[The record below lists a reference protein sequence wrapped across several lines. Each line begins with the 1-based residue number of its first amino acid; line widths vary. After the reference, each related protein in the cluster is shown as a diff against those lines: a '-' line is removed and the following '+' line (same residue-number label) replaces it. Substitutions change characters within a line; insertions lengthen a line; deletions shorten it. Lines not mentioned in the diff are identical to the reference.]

1 MTDLLT
7 TIGSWD
13 LVELAARATIVF
25 FVALALQWLT
35 RKEPA
40 ATRHHLWTLTF
51 ALLLALPVL
60 RLVGPS
66 WDVPLLPQA
75 NVSGAD
81 PLVEAMEHGVPA
93 SFALPAGGFGSPAT
107 GAPTEKGRVEV
118 PMLGRLTK
126 SAFLLWGIG
135 CGAALVSVG
144 VGAFRFHKLVRAG
157 QPVENE
163 AWLRQLGTL
172 RRQLAIRA
180 DVRLVLG
187 TEAVTPMTGGLWNP
201 VILLPASAATWSEA
215 RRHVV
220 LAHELVH
227 VRTRDAL
234 RQVAGRAV
242 LAIYWFHPLSWV
254 ASQLAAARREEACD
268 DEVLAAGTRPSEY
281 AGHLLSLAEGGA
293 DSRAVL
299 SLPMARR
306 SQLETRIRAVL
317 KPHRARPR
325 ALVTAVAL
333 TAVAVAGVSA
343 SVTNPIRPGNTLDPV
358 SEGGAPAPLRVDC
371 ALASDA
377 DRPSGR
383 VFTQRTGDPFV
394 CTIQGD
400 AVTNH
405 SGEVPIVGSDEWAL
419 LGTEIR
425 NQIARYNAQGS
436 VRTRKAGLPQP
447 AREWWAGETFHPVE
461 AEVDPRH
468 GLSPR

>member
-1 MTDLLT
+1 MTDMLT

-13 LVELAARATIVF
+13 LVELAARATIVLL
-25 FVALALQWLT
+25 VSLAFQWLT
-35 RKEPA
+35 RGGPA
-40 ATRHHLWTLTF
+40 AIRHHLWTLTF
-51 ALLLALPVL
+51 ALLLTLPFL
-60 RLVGPS
+60 RLFGPS
-66 WDVPLLPQA
+66 WDVQFLPRA
-75 NVSGAD
+75 DGPSEKLISESLDHGVSTYLGGPAGTFA
-81 PLVEAMEHGVPA
+81 PLVTDAPV
-93 SFALPAGGFGSPAT
+93 ALAT
-107 GAPTEKGRVEV
+107 AKTP
-118 PMLGRLTK
+118 PPWRLPPL
-126 SAFLLWGIG
+126 AFVLWGVG
-135 CGAALVSVG
+135 CGSALVSVG
-144 VGAFRFHKLVRAG
+144 MGAWRFRKLVRAG
-157 QPVENE
+157 RPVENE
-163 AWLRQLGTL
+163 AWLGQLGAL

-187 TEAVTPMTGGLWNP
+187 RETVTPMTGGLWKP
-201 VILLPASAATWSEA
+201 VILLPASAGTWSEA

-220 LAHELVH
+220 LAHELIH
-227 VRTRDAL
+227 VRRRDAL

-268 DEVLAAGTRPSEY
+268 DEVLAAGARPSEY

-333 TAVAVAGVSA
+333 TAVAVVGVSA
-343 SVTNPIRPGNTLDPV
+343 AVTNPIRPGRTLDPV
-358 SEGGAPAPLRVDC
+358 SEGGARAPLRVDC
-371 ALASDA
+371 ALASDT

-383 VFTQRTGDPFV
+383 VFTQGLGDPFV

-400 AVTNH
+400 AVAND
-405 SGEVPIVGSDEWAL
+405 SGEVRIVGSDEWAL
-419 LGTEIR
+419 LETEIW
-425 NQIARYNAQGS
+425 NQIAQYNARRS

-447 AREWWAGETFHPVE
+447 AREWWAGKTSHPVE
-461 AEVDPRH
+461 AEVDPRQ
-468 GLSPR
+468 GQGPP